1 MMERWKP
8 HVTVAAV
15 VEDQGRFLMVK
26 EHTAYG
32 IRYNQPAGHLEAG
45 ETLLQAVVREALE
58 ETAWEVEPTGLLGV
72 YQAESEQGDITY
84 MRFAFI
90 CKPCRHHPERALDS
104 GIIEAQWLTPEEIR
118 ALQPQHRGPSV
129 AATLSDALS
138 RTPASLDL
146 LHAL

>member
-1 MMERWKP
+1 MERWKP

-15 VEDQGRFLMVK
+15 VENQGRFLMVK

-45 ETLLQAVVREALE
+45 ETLLQAVVRETLE
-58 ETAWEVEPTGLLGV
+58 ETAWEVEPTGLLGI
-72 YQAESEQGDITY
+72 YQADSEQGDITY

-90 CKPCRHHPERALDS
+90 CRPVEHHPQRPLDS
-104 GIIEAQWLTPEEIR
+104 GIIEAQWLTPAEIE

-129 AATLSDALS
+129 SATLQDALS
-138 RTPASLDL
+138 ASPGPLTL